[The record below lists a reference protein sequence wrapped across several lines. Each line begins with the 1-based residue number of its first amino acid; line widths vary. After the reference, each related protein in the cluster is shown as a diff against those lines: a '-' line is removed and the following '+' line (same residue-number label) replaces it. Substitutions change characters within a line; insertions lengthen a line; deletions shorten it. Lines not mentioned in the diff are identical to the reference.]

1 MSQCQSN
8 NRIKSKKKTH
18 NKILLRSGFTVTFRT
33 TKEIEVINGKYCP
46 RIMVSRHGFLTKY
59 YVVQVYTLQIE
70 KKQKNGLKVMF
81 IHKIKIVNNDQLFFD
96 DFQVLSVLQMLY
108 RTFDTHVVSLSDGQ
122 FLHDL

>member
-1 MSQCQSN
+1 MSQIQSNASMSKERFNVKVMSQCQSN
-8 NRIKSKKKTH
+8 IRIKSKKKTH

-70 KKQKNGLKVMF
+70 KKQKM
-81 IHKIKIVNNDQLFFD
+81 D
-96 DFQVLSVLQMLY
+96 
-108 RTFDTHVVSLSDGQ
+108 
-122 FLHDL
+122 